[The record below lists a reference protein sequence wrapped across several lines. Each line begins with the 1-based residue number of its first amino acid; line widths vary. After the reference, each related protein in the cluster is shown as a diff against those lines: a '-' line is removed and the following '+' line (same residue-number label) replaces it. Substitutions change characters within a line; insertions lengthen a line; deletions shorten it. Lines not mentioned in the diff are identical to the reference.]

1 MDDAPRREDLAAQ
14 VAVLQA
20 VLREREKAIDK
31 ALQAADR
38 AIDKAE
44 MTVTSRLE
52 GFPQIY
58 LTRAEATVAL
68 KALEQAVVEIREKH
82 LDKDYYYREH
92 GSLKDSL
99 EKDTDTLGERLGRM
113 ETLGA
118 RVAGGL
124 AVVGVIGIANLV
136 KLWAG

>member
-1 MDDAPRREDLAAQ
+1 MADDAAQ
-14 VAVLQA
+14 IAVLKA
-20 VLREREKAIDK
+20 ILEEREKAIEK
-31 ALQAADR
+31 ALEAADR

-44 MTVTSRLE
+44 TTVTSRLE

-58 LTRAEATVAL
+58 MLRGEADVTI
-68 KALEQAVVEIREKH
+68 KALESRVDELREKA

-92 GSLKDSL
+92 SSLKDSL
-99 EKDTDTLGERLGRM
+99 EKDTDALSDRLGRL